1 MAKKEHNKGKHVAS
15 QVKSKKHS
23 NLSWIAIIVILIII
37 AGGILIY
44 IFKDSVL
51 NVFATLPETQIDN
64 PLNENIHQELVN
76 NESTVKKVENLDVL
90 EVESFNIEPITPT
103 QTKISIILK
112 NASSE
117 DVSDFTLDL
126 YLIDQDENQLAKF
139 KAHINLITP
148 NTTKEITINTET
160 DLTLVTD
167 LLVSKH
173 E

>member
-1 MAKKEHNKGKHVAS
+1 MAKKEHNKGKHVADNIG
-15 QVKSKKHS
+15 SKKHNNS
-23 NLSWIAIIVILIII
+23 SWMAIIAILIII
-37 AGGILIY
+37 ASGILIY

-112 NASSE
+112 NVSSE

-126 YLIDQDENQLAKF
+126 YLIDKDENQLAKF

>member
-1 MAKKEHNKGKHVAS
+1 MVKKRHSKGKHS
-15 QVKSKKHS
+15 TSNSKLHKQN
-23 NLSWIAIIVILIII
+23 NLVIIAIVIIFIII
-37 AGGILIY
+37 ACGILVYFFRDSILN
-44 IFKDSVL
+44 IFSDYQK
-51 NVFATLPETQIDN
+51 ETVETS
-64 PLNENIHQELVN
+64 LNENISQELVS
-76 NESTVKKVENLDVL
+76 NESTVKKVENLDSL

-103 QTKISIILK
+103 QTKISIILR

-126 YLIDQDENQLAKF
+126 YLIDKDENQLAKF

>member
-1 MAKKEHNKGKHVAS
+1 MAKKEHSKGKHVADNIG
-15 QVKSKKHS
+15 SKKHNNS
-23 NLSWIAIIVILIII
+23 SWMAIIVVLIII
-37 AGGILIY
+37 VCGVLVYVFRG
-44 IFKDSVL
+44 SVL
-51 NVFATLPETQIDN
+51 NVFASLQKPPITN
-64 PLNENIHQELVN
+64 SLNENINQELIN

-139 KAHINLITP
+139 KAHINLIKP

>member
-1 MAKKEHNKGKHVAS
+1 MSLVRLN
-15 QVKSKKHS
+15 QKKHS

-103 QTKISIILK
+103 QTKISIILR

-126 YLIDQDENQLAKF
+126 YLIDKDKNQLAQF

>member
-90 EVESFNIEPITPT
+90 EVESFNIEPIAPT
-103 QTKISIILK
+103 QTKISIFLK
-112 NASSE
+112 NISSE
-117 DVSDFTLDL
+117 DVSNLNL
-126 YLIDQDENQLAKF
+126 AIYLVDKNENHLAKF
-139 KAHINLITP
+139 KAYISTIVP
-148 NTTKEITINTET
+148 NETNKITINTEKN
-160 DLTLVTD
+160 LSLVTD
-167 LLVSKH
+167 LLVCKY